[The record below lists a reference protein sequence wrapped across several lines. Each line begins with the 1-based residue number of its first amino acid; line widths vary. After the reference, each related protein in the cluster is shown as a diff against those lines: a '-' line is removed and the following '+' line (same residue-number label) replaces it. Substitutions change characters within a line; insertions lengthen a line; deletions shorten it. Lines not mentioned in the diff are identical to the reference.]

1 VSRELYEFG
10 DFRLDPAHRT
20 LEGPDGVAVAL
31 TAKPFDALIHLV
43 EHAGQAVSRA
53 ELTKALWPNTVVEDN
68 NLTQAISAL
77 RGALGNGYIATLP
90 GRGYQFVADVRT
102 IGRESGTASPSNS
115 HTSGPSVAD
124 EGAIAGSVG
133 ARWLRVAAAVVVIAV
148 AVLLVGFFKRTGVES
163 PAAASQIP
171 TKSIAVLPFENLSPD
186 ADNAF
191 YAAGLH
197 EEIVNRLSKLK
208 NLNVISRASALRFA
222 ENPPPLPEIA
232 KQLNVETLMQGSVR
246 FEGGR
251 IRVAMNLIDARSEQN
266 LWSETYDSNFSNV
279 FGVQSDIAT
288 NVANAMS
295 VKFSLEERADVLE
308 QPTGSSEAY
317 ALYLRAWNT
326 GGIGVRNDELLDRAL
341 AIDPDFALAHALKAI
356 VVSRR
361 LINIAGIEAV
371 DAAQRSE
378 VVDTVRRHAT
388 RAIELDPNVPYAHAA
403 LGALYRYQWHWTDA
417 IAEYHKAIEA
427 VPSDLSARQGLAWSL
442 AWAGRHEEGIREAQR
457 GIDLNPL
464 NANALYYIA
473 PNYAYAGDYE
483 SAINVLRR
491 AQQLIPTN
499 PVVQAWIGFMET
511 ALRNRDVAIRELRR
525 AEEMLGPK
533 PSTVFLPELIYAYSL
548 LGFDVD
554 VQRLHALIMERA
566 ETDET
571 LGSGTWVQTY
581 LAIGDYDRALERL
594 EIVADEA
601 KNHVIDEGVLNIFH
615 LKMNYMNDP
624 VLREPRFVEVF
635 DRITGD

>member
-1 VSRELYEFG
+1 MPV
-10 DFRLDPAHRT
+10 RL
-20 LEGPDGVAVAL
+20 LS
-31 TAKPFDALIHLV
+31 
-43 EHAGQAVSRA
+43 QAQV
-53 ELTKALWPNTVVEDN
+53 TPN
-68 NLTQAISAL
+68 
-77 RGALGNGYIATLP
+77 
-90 GRGYQFVADVRT
+90 
-102 IGRESGTASPSNS
+102 
-115 HTSGPSVAD
+115 
-124 EGAIAGSVG
+124 
-133 ARWLRVAAAVVVIAV
+133 
-148 AVLLVGFFKRTGVES
+148 
-163 PAAASQIP
+163 
-171 TKSIAVLPFENLSPD
+171 SIAVLPFENLSPD

-208 NLNVISRASALRFA
+208 NLNVISRASVLRYA
-222 ENPPPLPEIA
+222 DNPPPLPEIA
-232 KQLNVETLMQGSVR
+232 KQLNVETLMRGSVR

-266 LWSETYDSNFSNV
+266 LWSQTYDSNFSNV

-295 VKFSLEERADVLE
+295 VKYSLAERADVLE

-341 AIDPDFALAHALKAI
+341 GIDPDFALAHALKAI
-356 VVSRR
+356 VMSRR
-361 LINIAGIEAV
+361 LINIAGVEAV
-371 DAAQRSE
+371 DATQRSG
-378 VVDTVRRHAT
+378 VIDTVRRHAL

-417 IAEYHKAIEA
+417 IAEYRKAVEA

-442 AWAGRHEEGIREAQR
+442 AWAGQHEEGIREAQR
-457 GIDLNPL
+457 AIDLNPL

-483 SAINVLRR
+483 SAINVLHR
-491 AQQLIPTN
+491 AQQLIPKN

-511 ALRNRDVAIRELRR
+511 ARRNRDVAVRELRR

-548 LGFDVD
+548 LGFDID

-566 ETDET
+566 ATDHT

-581 LAIGDYDRALERL
+581 LAIGDYDHALERL
-594 EIVADEA
+594 EAVADEA

-635 DRITGD
+635 DRIEGD